1 MILLA
6 EIELKSL
13 TSQRVIKV
21 SLIVFGVVQSL
32 ITIVMKNIM
41 FLLKLENLLSL
52 LDCPN
57 RKHREK

>member
-13 TSQRVIKV
+13 TSRWMIKV
-21 SLIVFGVVQSL
+21 SLMAFGLTQSL
-32 ITIVMKNIM
+32 ITRVMTNII

-57 RKHREK
+57 RKHSET

>member
-13 TSQRVIKV
+13 TAQRVKKV
-21 SLIVFGVVQSL
+21 SLMTFGVVQNL
-32 ITIVMKNIM
+32 ITRVMTNIM

-57 RKHREK
+57 RKHSET